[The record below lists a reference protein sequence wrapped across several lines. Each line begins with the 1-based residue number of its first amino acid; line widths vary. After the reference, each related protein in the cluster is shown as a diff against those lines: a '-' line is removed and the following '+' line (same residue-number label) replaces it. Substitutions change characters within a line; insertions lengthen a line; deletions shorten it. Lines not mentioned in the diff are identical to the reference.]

1 MYLASMLMI
10 KARLAFLA
18 VLLLLFTHS
27 SLAAEM
33 LQMELWEENNV
44 YHLRSASI
52 INAPPELIISTLLD
66 YNNFY
71 RLSGGIKETRYLEPD
86 PDGVPVALT
95 VVESCVLFFCKQLI
109 KTERVLH
116 PSNNEII
123 LEADPTR
130 SDFKFMRS
138 RWSVTEIG
146 GSTVLSYDMDM
157 QADFWIPPLIGAWA
171 IKHKLYSSAMNMAQ
185 RMEMMARTGTPL
197 NKFKIQ

>member
-33 LQMELWEENNV
+33 LQMELWEEGNV

-71 RLSGGIKETRYLEPD
+71 RLSGGIKETRYLDPD

-95 VVESCVLFFCKQLI
+95 VVESCVLFFCKQLT

-138 RWSVTEIG
+138 RWSVTEMG

>member
-1 MYLASMLMI
+1 MYLASTLMI

-33 LQMELWEENNV
+33 LHMELWEEGNV

-71 RLSGGIKETRYLEPD
+71 RLSGGIKETRYLDPD

-95 VVESCVLFFCKQLI
+95 VVESCVLFFCKQLT

-138 RWSVTEIG
+138 RWSVTEMG

>member
-1 MYLASMLMI
+1 MNLAPTLMI

-18 VLLLLFTHS
+18 ILLLLFTHS
-27 SLAAEM
+27 CLAAEM
-33 LQMELWEENNV
+33 LHMELWEEDNV

-71 RLSGGIKETRYLEPD
+71 RLSGGIKETRYLDPD

-95 VVESCVLFFCKQLI
+95 VVESCVLFFCKQLT

-116 PSNNEII
+116 RSNNEII

-138 RWSVTEIG
+138 RWSVSKMG
-146 GSTVLSYDMDM
+146 GSSVLSYDMDM

>member
-1 MYLASMLMI
+1 MYLASTLMI

-18 VLLLLFTHS
+18 VLLFLFTHS

-71 RLSGGIKETRYLEPD
+71 RLSGGIKETRYLDPD

-138 RWSVTEIG
+138 RWSVREMG
-146 GSTVLSYDMDM
+146 GATVLSYDMDM